1 MLNVHSDIPPAGGLE
16 AAASAGRIPAKR
28 FVFCVCVCIMHRVFQ
43 RLTGGTDVNAMG
55 AESGSDG
62 CVRLCQSATTRS
74 PEKKKK
80 NPACD
85 GKYTRR
91 RRGCL
96 CDICGRCRCVRRR
109 R

>member
-43 RLTGGTDVNAMG
+43 RLTGGADVNAMG

-80 NPACD
+80 
-85 GKYTRR
+85 KTR
-91 RRGCL
+91 
-96 CDICGRCRCVRRR
+96 V
-109 R
+109 